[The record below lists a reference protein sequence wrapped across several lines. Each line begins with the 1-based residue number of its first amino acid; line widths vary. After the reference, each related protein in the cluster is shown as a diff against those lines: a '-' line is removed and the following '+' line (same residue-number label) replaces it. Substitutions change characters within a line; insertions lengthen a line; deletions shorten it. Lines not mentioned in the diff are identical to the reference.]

1 MDNFEMQKQAQVL
14 TDTRTPNQLAR
25 MYLEA
30 REDLKEVEAILDKL
44 EEVLPCDIDEILID
58 LELGE

>member
-1 MDNFEMQKQAQVL
+1 MDNFEMQEQAQVL

-30 REDLKEVEAILDKL
+30 REQLEEVEAVLDKL
-44 EEVLPCDIDEILID
+44 ETVLPCSIDEILID
-58 LELGE
+58 LDLED

>member
-1 MDNFEMQKQAQVL
+1 L